1 MLLLLTRQCRASVR
15 YSLDHLSLGS
25 CGLGSCA
32 GCVEGV
38 ITHLRRPSTPEPPSA
53 RLSEARRSDQH
64 LRTPGTPGRVL
75 ASVCQITARGGCVCV
90 CERER
95 AGVGRCQ
102 HHRRHHHRPLNSV
115 PHPAQVFNEGRFRA
129 SVHRRPLRWSRG
141 RPPSARRQRS
151 ASRHRGARPP
161 HHRHHLSH
169 LLRTR
174 TTCRCH
180 AFRRQPQPLHQHSF
194 RSRSASPRLH
204 KWSRL
209 SL

>member
-1 MLLLLTRQCRASVR
+1 MTRSSPSAAPENARHAASAYQTVPR
-15 YSLDHLSLGS
+15 LSAVL
-25 CGLGSCA
+25 
-32 GCVEGV
+32 V
-38 ITHLRRPSTPEPPSA
+38 RPSFPGQLWPRQLCGVCRGDNTATTRALTSIGAAIRGAQVGSA
-53 RLSEARRSDQH
+53 PAHPWHARSRL
-64 LRTPGTPGRVL
+64 GVRV
-75 ASVCQITARGGCVCV
+75 SNY
-90 CERER
+90 CER
-95 AGVGRCQ
+95 G
-102 HHRRHHHRPLNSV
+102 
-115 PHPAQVFNEGRFRA
+115 VFNEGRFRA